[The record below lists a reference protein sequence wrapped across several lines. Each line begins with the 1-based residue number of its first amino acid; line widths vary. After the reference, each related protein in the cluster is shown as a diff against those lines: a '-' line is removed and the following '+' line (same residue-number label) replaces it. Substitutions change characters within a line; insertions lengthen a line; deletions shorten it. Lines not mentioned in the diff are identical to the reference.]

1 MKTKKLGG
9 LSSML
14 GIIGAFLILCII
26 LTIASE
32 NFLTFSNYHL
42 LSQSV

>member
-26 LTIASE
+26 LTEGVKISVSMGK
-32 NFLTFSNYHL
+32 NL
-42 LSQSV
+42 L